1 MRVLIVGPGAMGT
14 LFGVLLAEAGNQ
26 VWVLDHRPE
35 RAKLLSK
42 RGFTVKRAGGERK
55 RKLPVVTDPSDVPA
69 PDFTFI
75 WVKSY
80 DTERAVKRLS
90 TALPRHSC
98 IVTLQNGLGNIEVIS
113 EYFNRDALVAGV
125 TSHGATLLGPGEAF
139 HAGEGETV
147 VGALEEGAR
156 ELAARC
162 ARMLDKAGIQTRVS
176 DDVTSEIWGK
186 LVINAAINPL
196 TAITG
201 LRNGELLEF
210 EGMRELMGMVVGEAV
225 EVASKLGIKLP
236 FDDPL
241 ERVFEVC
248 RLTARNRSSMLQDV
262 EAGRRTEI
270 DAINGAIARLGTEL
284 GVPTPVNRALTLI
297 IRTISSKP
305 MRKGEPR

>member
-26 VWVLDHRPE
+26 VWMLDHRPE
-35 RAKLLSK
+35 RARLLSEK
-42 RGFTVKRAGGERK
+42 GFAVKGAVGERR

-80 DTERAVKRLS
+80 DTERAVERLS
-90 TALPRHSC
+90 TALPRDSC
-98 IVTLQNGLGNIEVIS
+98 IVTLQNGLGNIEAIS
-113 EYFNRDALVAGV
+113 EYFDRGSLVAGV

-139 HAGEGETV
+139 HAGEGETA

-156 ELAARC
+156 ELAVRC
-162 ARMLDKAGIQTRVS
+162 AQMLNKAGIRTRVA

-196 TAITG
+196 TAIAG

-210 EGMRELMGMVVGEAV
+210 EEMKELMGMIVGEAV

-241 ERVFEVC
+241 ERVLEVC
-248 RLTARNRSSMLQDV
+248 RLTAPNRSSMLQDV
-262 EAGRRTEI
+262 EAGRKTEI
-270 DAINGAIARLGTEL
+270 DAINGAIAMLGEKL
-284 GVPTPVNRALTLI
+284 GIPTPVNRTLTHI
-297 IRTISSKP
+297 VRTMSSKSV
-305 MRKGEPR
+305 RKGEAR